1 MKQNGGLELKKDVSI
16 RLLSRQNDGS
26 DTEETELWWLGTLEM
41 TEGGYIISYEETEA
55 TGFEGS
61 TTSLE
66 FFDSNKVVM
75 NRRGNVVSNLVIEMG
90 KKHHCAYGTPYGEFM
105 VGINATSIKS
115 TVGADGGLL
124 EFHYVI
130 DVNSS
135 YVGDFDV
142 KIECQPHQTSVTS

>member
-1 MKQNGGLELKKDVSI
+1 MKKDVSI

-26 DTEETELWWLGTLEM
+26 DTEETELLSLGTLEM

-75 NRRGNVVSNLVIEMG
+75 NRRGNVVSNLVSTG
-90 KKHHCAYGTPYGEFM
+90 SLSCAQQIRYRFQ
-105 VGINATSIKS
+105 SICI
-115 TVGADGGLL
+115 VCEPPG
-124 EFHYVI
+124 
-130 DVNSS
+130 
-135 YVGDFDV
+135 
-142 KIECQPHQTSVTS
+142 